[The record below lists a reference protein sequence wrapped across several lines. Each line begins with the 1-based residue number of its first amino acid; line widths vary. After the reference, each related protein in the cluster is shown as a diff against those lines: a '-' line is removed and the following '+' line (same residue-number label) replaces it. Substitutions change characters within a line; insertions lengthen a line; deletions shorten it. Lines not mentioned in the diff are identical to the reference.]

1 MGATESPVTPIYFEG
16 GINEGTNVV
25 VDLRENYGIFCSIV
39 TYPVIPKGQLMLR
52 IIPTAS
58 HTLEQVDRTI
68 QVFKEVKKKLDSGY
82 YAGGI
87 QDMNV
92 FKR

>member
-1 MGATESPVTPIYFEG
+1 
-16 GINEGTNVV
+16 
-25 VDLRENYGIFCSIV
+25 
-39 TYPVIPKGQLMLR
+39 MLR

-68 QVFKEVKKKLDSGY
+68 QVFKVVKKNLDSGY